1 MNKPTERNRAGYD
14 AFLEG
19 EMHLAAQEEEYI
31 RRNYDLVALGGD
43 LEDSRLNGYVQDM
56 FRLGPEK
63 LWKAIFRSP
72 IQKRLSDDKESRY
85 YDKDRIDMFLRV
97 IMTFIVTFL
106 LMLPIF
112 LLSLL
117 QQAAPFVRDAVILA
131 ATLAFAVLIAILTK
145 ARRSELFTAT
155 AAYCAVLV
163 VFVTSNSLYVS
174 LAGEVATANQ
184 AGNITISYWY

>member
-19 EMHLAAQEEEYI
+19 DMHLVAQEEEYI